1 MKLLNS
7 DIDVKKEIDIFNPF
21 TEENVQECLNKWK
34 NKNQNINN
42 NIEFLNK
49 VLEENGV
56 REYFREYKKL
66 KGDIDIQS
74 ELRISKRKK

>member
-1 MKLLNS
+1 MLNS

>member
-1 MKLLNS
+1 M
-7 DIDVKKEIDIFNPF
+7 
-21 TEENVQECLNKWK
+21 QECLNKWK

-74 ELRISKRKK
+74 ELRIK